1 MLAHAAGMT
10 SLQRMVPDSSAGF
23 GEASLRQAAAQGS
36 TVNFGGV
43 GVGSG
48 GEAVPCWALDDFALV
63 NVSLLKIDA
72 VRALAAERC
81 ALTSSKRPLN
91 GNYEGRTRTLGS
103 RLITRLEFQQN
114 SYPHMRR
121 SL

>member
-36 TVNFGGV
+36 MVNFGGV
-43 GVGSG
+43 AVGSG
-48 GEAVPCWALDDFALV
+48 GEPVPCWSLDDFKLI

-72 VRALAAERC
+72 VRALAVDCRG
-81 ALTSSKRPLN
+81 SSYGKGP
-91 GNYEGRTRTLGS
+91 
-103 RLITRLEFQQN
+103 ID
-114 SYPHMRR
+114 
-121 SL
+121 